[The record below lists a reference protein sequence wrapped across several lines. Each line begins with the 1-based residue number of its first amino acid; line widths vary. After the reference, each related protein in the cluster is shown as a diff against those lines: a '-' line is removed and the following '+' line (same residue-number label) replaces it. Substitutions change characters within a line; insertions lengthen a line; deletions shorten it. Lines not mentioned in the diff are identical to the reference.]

1 MSGGETRGQ
10 YMNAIS
16 VILLVIIFC
25 IIQISLLKRVNRKW
39 MKYLPTAIG
48 GIGVVVGIAIYYI
61 SYIPF
66 LLELQSQ
73 SVLSENQYLGLIV
86 CILFMPCL
94 VGALLG
100 IVMKKFLGKK
110 QFLYF
115 LPFIIIIVAYMGA
128 VIMGLG
134 MISVKE
140 VMWIALFLISGFLL
154 SKEKVWGCLFGMIP
168 GIVFVWMSTKDTGQ
182 VINIELPLG
191 IAIIGFFVG
200 CGIGIY
206 RKNHLKK

>member
-1 MSGGETRGQ
+1 MS
-10 YMNAIS
+10 AIS
-16 VILLVIIFC
+16 VILLAIIFC
-25 IIQISLLKRVNRKW
+25 VIQISFLKKGNREWK
-39 MKYLPTAIG
+39 KYLPAGIG
-48 GIGVVVGIAIYYI
+48 GIGVVVGIVIYYI
-61 SYIPF
+61 SYVPF

-115 LPFIIIIVAYMGA
+115 LPFIIIIIAYMGA

-191 IAIIGFFVG
+191 MIIIGFYIG

-206 RKNHLKK
+206 RKSCLKK

>member
-1 MSGGETRGQ
+1 MS
-10 YMNAIS
+10 AIS
-16 VILLVIIFC
+16 VILLAIIFC
-25 IIQISLLKRVNRKW
+25 IIQISLLKKVNRKW

-66 LLELQSQ
+66 LLELQLQ
-73 SVLSENQYLGLIV
+73 SVLSENQYLGLTV

-115 LPFIIIIVAYMGA
+115 LPFIIFIVVYIAA

-140 VMWIALFLISGFLL
+140 VIWIALFLISGFLL

-206 RKNHLKK
+206 RKSCLKK

>member
-1 MSGGETRGQ
+1 MS
-10 YMNAIS
+10 AIS
-16 VILLVIIFC
+16 VILLAIIFC
-25 IIQISLLKRVNRKW
+25 VIQISFLKKGNREWK
-39 MKYLPTAIG
+39 KYLPAGIG
-48 GIGVVVGIAIYYI
+48 GIGVVVGIVIYYI
-61 SYIPF
+61 SYVPF

-73 SVLSENQYLGLIV
+73 SVLSENQYLGLTV

-94 VGALLG
+94 VGALSG
-100 IVMKKFLGKK
+100 IVMKKFFGKK
-110 QFLYF
+110 QFVYF
-115 LPFIIIIVAYMGA
+115 LPFIIIIIAYMGA

-191 IAIIGFFVG
+191 MIIIGFYVG

-206 RKNHLKK
+206 RKSCLKK

>member
-1 MSGGETRGQ
+1 MS
-10 YMNAIS
+10 AIS
-16 VILLVIIFC
+16 VILLAIIFC
-25 IIQISLLKRVNRKW
+25 VIQISFLKKGNREWK
-39 MKYLPTAIG
+39 KYLPAGIG
-48 GIGVVVGIAIYYI
+48 GIGVVVGIVIYYI
-61 SYIPF
+61 SYVPF

-73 SVLSENQYLGLIV
+73 SVLSENQYLGLTV

-100 IVMKKFLGKK
+100 IIMKKFFGKK

-115 LPFIIIIVAYMGA
+115 LPFIISIVVYIAA
-128 VIMGLG
+128 VFMGLG

-140 VMWIALFLISGFLL
+140 VIWIALFLISGFLL

>member
-1 MSGGETRGQ
+1 MS
-10 YMNAIS
+10 AIS
-16 VILLVIIFC
+16 VILLAIIFC

-73 SVLSENQYLGLIV
+73 SVLSENQYLGLTV

-100 IVMKKFLGKK
+100 IVMKNFLGKK
-110 QFLYF
+110 KFLYF

-191 IAIIGFFVG
+191 MIIIGFYVG

-206 RKNHLKK
+206 RKSCLKK

>member
-1 MSGGETRGQ
+1 MS
-10 YMNAIS
+10 AIS
-16 VILLVIIFC
+16 VILLAIIFC

-73 SVLSENQYLGLIV
+73 SVLSENQYLGLTV

-100 IVMKKFLGKK
+100 IIMKKFFSKK

-115 LPFIIIIVAYMGA
+115 LPFIISIVVYIAA
-128 VIMGLG
+128 VLMGLG

-140 VMWIALFLISGFLL
+140 VIWMALFLISGFLL

-168 GIVFVWMSTKDTGQ
+168 GIVFVWMSTNDTGQ
-182 VINIELPLG
+182 VINLELPLG

-206 RKNHLKK
+206 RKSLFPK

>member
-1 MSGGETRGQ
+1 MS
-10 YMNAIS
+10 AIS
-16 VILLVIIFC
+16 VILLAIIFC
-25 IIQISLLKRVNRKW
+25 IIQISLLKKGNRKW

-48 GIGVVVGIAIYYI
+48 GIGVVLGFAIYYI

-73 SVLSENQYLGLIV
+73 SVLSENQYLGLTV

-100 IVMKKFLGKK
+100 IIMKKFIGKK

-115 LPFIIIIVAYMGA
+115 LPFIIFIVAYMGA

-206 RKNHLKK
+206 RKNGLKK

>member
-1 MSGGETRGQ
+1 MS
-10 YMNAIS
+10 AIS
-16 VILLVIIFC
+16 VILLAIIFC
-25 IIQISLLKRVNRKW
+25 IIQVSLLKKGNRKW
-39 MKYLPTAIG
+39 MKYLPVGIG
-48 GIGVVVGIAIYYI
+48 GVGVVVGIVIYYI
-61 SYIPF
+61 SYVPF

-73 SVLSENQYLGLIV
+73 SVLSENQYLGLTV

-110 QFLYF
+110 QFVYF
-115 LPFIIIIVAYMGA
+115 LPFIIIIIAYMGA

-140 VMWIALFLISGFLL
+140 VMWIALFFISGFLL

-191 IAIIGFFVG
+191 MIIIGFYVG

-206 RKNHLKK
+206 RKSCLKK

>member
-1 MSGGETRGQ
+1 MS
-10 YMNAIS
+10 AIS
-16 VILLVIIFC
+16 VILLAIIFC
-25 IIQISLLKRVNRKW
+25 VIQISFLKKGNREWK
-39 MKYLPTAIG
+39 KYLPAGIG
-48 GIGVVVGIAIYYI
+48 GIGVVVGIVIYYI
-61 SYIPF
+61 SYVPF

-73 SVLSENQYLGLIV
+73 SVLSENQYLGLTV

-100 IVMKKFLGKK
+100 IVMKKFFGKK
-110 QFLYF
+110 QFVYF
-115 LPFIIIIVAYMGA
+115 LPFIIIIIAYMGA

-191 IAIIGFFVG
+191 MIIIGFYVG

-206 RKNHLKK
+206 RKSCLKK

>member
-1 MSGGETRGQ
+1 MS
-10 YMNAIS
+10 AIS
-16 VILLVIIFC
+16 VILLAIIFC
-25 IIQISLLKRVNRKW
+25 IIQISLLKKVNRKW

-48 GIGVVVGIAIYYI
+48 GIGVVVGIVIYYI
-61 SYIPF
+61 SYVPF

-100 IVMKKFLGKK
+100 IIMKKFFGKK

-115 LPFIIIIVAYMGA
+115 LPFIIFIVVYIAA
-128 VIMGLG
+128 VFMGLG

-140 VMWIALFLISGFLL
+140 VIWIALFLISGFLL

-168 GIVFVWMSTKDTGQ
+168 GIVFVWMSTNDTGQ

-206 RKNHLKK
+206 RKSLFPK

>member
-1 MSGGETRGQ
+1 
-10 YMNAIS
+10 MNAIS

-73 SVLSENQYLGLIV
+73 SVLSENQYLGLTV

-100 IVMKKFLGKK
+100 IIMKKFLGKK
-110 QFLYF
+110 QFVYF
-115 LPFIIIIVAYMGA
+115 LPFIIFIVVYIAA

-140 VMWIALFLISGFLL
+140 VIWIALFLISGFLL

-168 GIVFVWMSTKDTGQ
+168 GIVFVWMSTNDTGQ

-206 RKNHLKK
+206 RKSLFPK

>member
-1 MSGGETRGQ
+1 MS
-10 YMNAIS
+10 AIS
-16 VILLVIIFC
+16 VILLAIIFC
-25 IIQISLLKRVNRKW
+25 IIQISLWKRVNRKW

-61 SYIPF
+61 SYISF
-66 LLELQSQ
+66 LLEWQSQ
-73 SVLSENQYLGLIV
+73 SVLSENQYLGLTV

-168 GIVFVWMSTKDTGQ
+168 GIVFVWMSTNDTGQ

-206 RKNHLKK
+206 RKSCLKK

>member
-1 MSGGETRGQ
+1 MS
-10 YMNAIS
+10 AIS
-16 VILLVIIFC
+16 VILLAIIFC
-25 IIQISLLKRVNRKW
+25 IIQISLLKKGNRKW

-48 GIGVVVGIAIYYI
+48 GIGIVVGIAIYYI

-73 SVLSENQYLGLIV
+73 SVLSENQYLGLTV

-100 IVMKKFLGKK
+100 IIMKKFFGKK

-115 LPFIIIIVAYMGA
+115 LPFIIFIVVYIAA
-128 VIMGLG
+128 VFMGLG

-140 VMWIALFLISGFLL
+140 VIWIALFLISGFLL

-168 GIVFVWMSTKDTGQ
+168 GIVFVWMSTNDTGQ

-206 RKNHLKK
+206 RKSLFPK

>member
-1 MSGGETRGQ
+1 
-10 YMNAIS
+10 MNAIS

-73 SVLSENQYLGLIV
+73 SVLSENQYLGLTV

-110 QFLYF
+110 QF
-115 LPFIIIIVAYMGA
+115 
-128 VIMGLG
+128 
-134 MISVKE
+134 
-140 VMWIALFLISGFLL
+140 
-154 SKEKVWGCLFGMIP
+154 
-168 GIVFVWMSTKDTGQ
+168 
-182 VINIELPLG
+182 INIELPLG
-191 IAIIGFFVG
+191 ISIIGFFVG

-206 RKNHLKK
+206 RKSCLKK

>member
-1 MSGGETRGQ
+1 MS
-10 YMNAIS
+10 AIS
-16 VILLVIIFC
+16 VILLAIIFC
-25 IIQISLLKRVNRKW
+25 IIQISLLKKGNRKW

-48 GIGVVVGIAIYYI
+48 GIGVVVGIVIYYI

-73 SVLSENQYLGLIV
+73 SVLSENQYLGLTV

-100 IVMKKFLGKK
+100 IVMKKFFGKK

-115 LPFIIIIVAYMGA
+115 LPFIISIVVYIAA
-128 VIMGLG
+128 VFMGLG

-140 VMWIALFLISGFLL
+140 VIWIALFLISGFLL

-168 GIVFVWMSTKDTGQ
+168 GIVFVWMSTNDTGQ

-206 RKNHLKK
+206 WKSCLKK